1 MSDETRR
8 PDPVIEIF
16 SFFIAFILAIA
27 VLIEANDGYRVRVDA
42 PEYPS
47 QAAPY

>member
-1 MSDETRR
+1 MSDDARR

-16 SFFIAFILAIA
+16 SFFIAFVLAIG
-27 VLIEANDGYRVRVDA
+27 VLIAAIDGYRVPQDA

-47 QAAPY
+47 PAAPF